1 MKINL
6 IVKVLIVTHSILL
19 PVQVFSVQA
28 WTVDEK
34 IIELPDM
41 NQVKL
46 IQSQDEVK
54 KEAILQ
60 NKETFQFEKKLSS
73 LTTDEQNSYEFRKAI
88 ACKNEGKQL
97 EAEMHFVDIL
107 KLQPA
112 HQSAR
117 VELAQIYLKTNRDF
131 EAANLLEE
139 GLMQAE
145 NNPDFLRLMSIV
157 HERKNEPQKALTLLL
172 KVPESYKQNKEYI
185 ALLGHI
191 YQQTGRYAMA
201 RQQYFRLMQRE
212 PKNPI
217 WLLGVSIALEAEGS
231 KEAALEGYKK
241 LKKENIDTGVLRYVE
256 ERIEKL
262 AG

>member
-1 MKINL
+1 MKINS
-6 IVKVLIVTHSILL
+6 IVKVLIVTHSIVFVAQIL
-19 PVQVFSVQA
+19 PVQA

-34 IIELPDM
+34 IIEIPEM
-41 NQVKL
+41 NDAKL
-46 IQSQDEVK
+46 IQAPSVLK
-54 KEAILQ
+54 KEAISQ
-60 NKETFQFEKKLSS
+60 SKETFQFEKKLSS
-73 LTTDEQNSYEFRKAI
+73 LTTDEQNSHEFRKAI
-88 ACKNEGKQL
+88 ACKTEGKQL

-117 VELAQIYLKTNRDF
+117 IELAQIYLKTNRDF
-131 EAANLLEE
+131 EAGNLLEE

-145 NNPDFLRLMSIV
+145 NNPEFLRLMSIV

-172 KVPESYKQNKEYI
+172 KVPESYKQNKDYI
-185 ALLGHI
+185 ALLGHV
-191 YQQTGRYAMA
+191 YQQTGRYGLA

-241 LKKENIDTGVLRYVE
+241 LKKENIRYGCFK
-256 ERIEKL
+256 IC
-262 AG
+262 

>member
-6 IVKVLIVTHSILL
+6 TVKVLIVTHSILL
-19 PVQVFSVQA
+19 GIQAFSVQA
-28 WTVDEK
+28 WTVEER
-34 IIELPDM
+34 IIEMPEM
-41 NQVKL
+41 NEAKL
-46 IQSQDEVK
+46 IQSQDVVR
-54 KEAILQ
+54 KEEASQ
-60 NKETFQFEKKLSS
+60 GKENFQFEKKLSS
-73 LTTDEQNSYEFRKAI
+73 LTMDEQNSHEFRKAI
-88 ACKNEGKQL
+88 AYKNEGKQF

-117 VELAQIYLKTNRDF
+117 AELAQIFLKTNRDF
-131 EAANLLEE
+131 EAGNLLEE
-139 GLMQAE
+139 GLMQSE
-145 NNPDFLRLMSIV
+145 NNPEFLRLMSIV

-172 KVPESYKQNKEYI
+172 KVPESYKQNKDYI
-185 ALLGHI
+185 ALLGHV
-191 YQQTGRYAMA
+191 YQQTGRYALA

-241 LKKENIDTGVLRYVE
+241 LKKENIDTGVLKYVE